1 MAKDGSPQEALLLSR
16 HSHKRSPT
24 AGDTLS
30 PIAGRADDGMAC
42 DDDGSRNERLAAH
55 PRSVARARDCV
66 TAVAVA
72 HGASAAQCHAI
83 ALAVSEA
90 VANAIVHAYADT
102 AGAGA
107 GIIELRTWVD
117 ERRLVALVR
126 DDGVG
131 MGHAPESDGLG
142 LGLALIARLSDHLEV
157 ESLSATPGTRVQMT
171 FSID

>member
-1 MAKDGSPQEALLLSR
+1 MAKDGSPQEALLLPR

-24 AGDTLS
+24 AFDARS
-30 PIAGRADDGMAC
+30 PIAERADDGMAC
-42 DDDGSRNERLAAH
+42 DDGSRNERLAAH

-90 VANAIVHAYADT
+90 VANAIVHAYA
-102 AGAGA
+102 GAGG

-131 MGHAPESDGLG
+131 MGHAPASDGLG

-157 ESLSATPGTRVQMT
+157 ESLSATTGTRVQMT